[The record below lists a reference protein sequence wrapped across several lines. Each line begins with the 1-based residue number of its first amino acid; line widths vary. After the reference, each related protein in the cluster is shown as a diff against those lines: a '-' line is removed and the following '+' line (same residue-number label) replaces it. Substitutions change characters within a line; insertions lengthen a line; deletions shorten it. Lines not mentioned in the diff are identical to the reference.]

1 MNKYIAGALCVLG
14 VLFFLQWKAQA
25 DEKKEDLICTK
36 NEELQKI
43 LHDKGY
49 EILLNMTNSD
59 GVIQTLW
66 VAGQSALITAAVPKQ
81 DNSCL
86 LVTMKDVTY
95 APYTIESIWENYKK
109 QTKQKDI

>member
-1 MNKYIAGALCVLG
+1 MYKYMLGIVLALG
-14 VLFFLQWKAQA
+14 ISAAMAEPQ
-25 DEKKEDLICTK
+25 KEEMVCTK

-43 LHDKGY
+43 MHDKGY

-59 GVIQTLW
+59 GVVQTLW

-86 LVTMKDVTY
+86 LATMKDVTY
-95 APYTIESIWENYKK
+95 APFTIEGIWENYKK